1 MSQSVDLGNDCG
13 EVREAMNEQR
23 KYPLRRIVL
32 VLVAAAATVAVAV
45 GVGAFASAIGGS
57 NEQYGTATVVQTS
70 SAAVPSGSAMSGPD
84 LTSRILTLP
93 TAATVLDNHERAKE
107 TQDAAL
113 FTASTC
119 ASFIAAD
126 EEQRGLGSVPDLL
139 GAYERAKKYV
149 PVQFVEDMRAL
160 DASGAG
166 MTGSITIS
174 AKITDN
180 RFVPP
185 TVETRSVK
193 IAMNYEEGRWKLCP
207 TLDPL

>member
-1 MSQSVDLGNDCG
+1 
-13 EVREAMNEQR
+13 MNQQR

-32 VLVAAAATVAVAV
+32 VSVATASTVAVAV
-45 GVGAFASAIGGS
+45 GVGAFATAISG
-57 NEQYGTATVVQTS
+57 NDEQYGTATVAQNPAATTS
-70 SAAVPSGSAMSGPD
+70 PNAAGDPGPD
-84 LTSRILTLP
+84 LTSRVLTLP

-119 ASFIAAD
+119 AGFIAAD
-126 EEQRGLGSVPDLL
+126 EQQRGLGSVGDLL
-139 GAYERAKKYV
+139 SAYERAKKYV
-149 PVQFVEDMRAL
+149 PVQFVENIRAL

-185 TVETRSVK
+185 TEETRSVQ

>member
-1 MSQSVDLGNDCG
+1 MSQSVDLGNDY
-13 EVREAMNEQR
+13 ERVQEAMNQQR

-32 VLVAAAATVAVAV
+32 VSVATAATVAVAV
-45 GVGAFASAIGGS
+45 GVGAFATAIGGS
-57 NEQYGTATVVQTS
+57 DDQYGTAIAAQNL
-70 SAAVPSGSAMSGPD
+70 SATTAPNAPDLGPD
-84 LTSRILTLP
+84 VTSRALTLP

-126 EEQRGLGSVPDLL
+126 EEQRGLGSVSDLL
-139 GAYERAKKYV
+139 SAYERAKKYV
-149 PVQFVEDMRAL
+149 PVQFVEDIRAL

-185 TVETRSVK
+185 TEETRSVQ

>member
-1 MSQSVDLGNDCG
+1 MSQSVDLGNDYEG
-13 EVREAMNEQR
+13 TQEAMNQQR

-32 VLVAAAATVAVAV
+32 VLVATAATVAVAV
-45 GVGAFASAIGGS
+45 GVGSFATAISGGG
-57 NEQYGTATVVQTS
+57 EQYGTATAAENPSVTETP
-70 SAAVPSGSAMSGPD
+70 SASGLGPD
-84 LTSRILTLP
+84 LTSRVLTLP

-126 EEQRGLGSVPDLL
+126 EEQRGLRSVGDLL
-139 GAYERAKKYV
+139 SAYERAKKYV
-149 PVQFVEDMRAL
+149 PVQFVENIQAL

-185 TVETRSVK
+185 TEETRSVK

>member
-1 MSQSVDLGNDCG
+1 MWATTIEGLQ
-13 EVREAMNEQR
+13 EAMNQQR
-23 KYPLRRIVL
+23 RYPLRRVLL
-32 VLVAAAATVAVAV
+32 VLVATAATVGVAM
-45 GVGAFASAIGGS
+45 GVGAFAGAIGGS
-57 NEQYGTATVVQTS
+57 DEQYGPPMASQEAVTAVGPDE
-70 SAAVPSGSAMSGPD
+70 SAPPSPD

-93 TAATVLDNHERAKE
+93 TAATVLDNYERSKE

-113 FTASTC
+113 FAASTC
-119 ASFIAAD
+119 SQFIAAD
-126 EEQRGLGSVPDLL
+126 QEQRGLGSISDLL
-139 GAYERAKKYV
+139 TAYERAKKYV
-149 PVQFVEDMRAL
+149 PVQFVEDVQAL
-160 DASGAG
+160 EASGAG

-185 TVETRSVK
+185 TAETRPVT